1 MSVPALKVLKTV
13 ALVIVFGVLAGIG
26 MSGCSTESLPPA
38 PYLGER
44 PLEFLRVTQNF
55 TPDIQ
60 WVGGRVAA
68 VGVNRGDRAAL
79 DSTLV
84 WIRRAPGNS
93 ISSVVTIGPDFD
105 AAYVQSL
112 GGTPE
117 EELTDRET
125 YTFWLAEASVL
136 DAGLDPGAGTA
147 GSFADTTLTLKLV
160 LDGVPRSAL
169 GVVFRIERE
178 ERIVSDHYVISWT
191 PADVRFRR
199 LAINMGTTG
208 RWTEHLWHIVVPEG
222 QAPSISSP
230 VIVGVP
236 PEGAQEATAWPDD
249 GFMVKPPCPS
259 GRRNY
264 VLWAATDA
272 WNESFLVTAPGYA
285 QFQVSF
291 RNFPEIETP
300 RVDC

>member
-1 MSVPALKVLKTV
+1 MSVPALKVLRTV

-26 MSGCSTESLPPA
+26 TSGCSTESLPPA

-44 PLEFLRVTQNF
+44 SLEFLRVTQNY

-84 WIRRAPGNS
+84 WIRRASGNS

-112 GGTPE
+112 GGTPQ

-136 DAGLDPGAGTA
+136 NAGLDPGAGTA

-178 ERIVSDHYVISWT
+178 ERIVSDHYLISWT
-191 PADVRFRR
+191 PEDVQFRR
-199 LAINMGTTG
+199 LVINRGTIG
-208 RWTEHLWHIVVPEG
+208 AWTDHLWHIVVPE
-222 QAPSISSP
+222 ADAASISSP
-230 VIVGVP
+230 VTIGVP

-285 QFQVSF
+285 QFHVSF
-291 RNFPEIETP
+291 RNFPEIKTP